1 MKRTIAALVSV
12 LAVGLLVLPL
22 TASAAGTA
30 GKWNGWIT
38 DELCGA
44 KGAKAAHKDCAIT
57 CVKDKGS
64 KFVLYNT
71 ADKKLYKLDKQDLAK
86 KNLGHEV
93 TVSGKIEGDSIAVD
107 SIAAKAKT

>member
-30 GKWNGWIT
+30 GKWNGWVT
-38 DELCGA
+38 DEKCGA
-44 KGAKAAHKDCAIT
+44 AGAKAAHQACA
-57 CVKDKGS
+57 VKCAEAGS
-64 KFVLYNT
+64 KLVLYNT
-71 ADKKLYKLDKQDLAK
+71 ADKKLYKLDNQDLAK

-93 TVSGKIEGDSIAVD
+93 TVTGKIEGDSIAVD
-107 SIAAKAKT
+107 SIAAKAKS